1 MASTTKWWL
10 MVPLT
15 IGLIVAAC
23 GGDDASDDDA
33 TSEAPASATAQD
45 AGAQEDAVAQA
56 DDDAGD
62 GATVAMLGDEEI
74 SLDRALCYFE
84 EQERAG
90 LGGVWT
96 HTSQVTGTTADGE
109 PVVIGLDRARDED
122 GTVEDSIYVDIGE
135 IGADDIVSL
144 TASGPEG
151 LVDFALPRSLPR
163 TSTWPSSAAIRSRS
177 RSGSTANSVERGERA
192 S

>member
-10 MVPLT
+10 MAPLT

-33 TSEAPASATAQD
+33 TSEAPASVA
-45 AGAQEDAVAQA
+45 AQEDAVAQA

-62 GATVAMLGDEEI
+62 GAAVAMLGDEEI
-74 SLDRALCYFE
+74 SIDRALCYFE

-96 HTSQVTGTTADGE
+96 HTSQVTGTAADGE

-122 GTVEDSIYVDIGE
+122 GTVGDSIYVDIGE
-135 IGADDIVSL
+135 MGADDIVSL

-151 LVDFALPRSLPR
+151 LVDFGDASVSAQDVDVAEFGSDPVSL
-163 TSTWPSSAAIRSRS
+163 SISFDC
-177 RSGSTANSVERGERA
+177 
-192 S
+192 